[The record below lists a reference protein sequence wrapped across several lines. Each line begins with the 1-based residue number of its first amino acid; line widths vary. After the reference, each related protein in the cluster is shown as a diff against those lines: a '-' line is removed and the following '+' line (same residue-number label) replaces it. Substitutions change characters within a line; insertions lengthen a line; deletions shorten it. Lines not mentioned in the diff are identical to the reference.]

1 MKSKKIE
8 GPWEYIYLQ
17 WEGLSHK
24 YEGECRWEITEDQLC
39 TWPHCVTCYDSRKQN
54 KNGNFSLFLID
65 LSIVA
70 IYMKSGGDV
79 YESVVNFIFK
89 LSLL

>member
-1 MKSKKIE
+1 MKENAAGKLLRTSC
-8 GPWEYIYLQ
+8 G
-17 WEGLSHK
+17 
-24 YEGECRWEITEDQLC
+24 

-54 KNGNFSLFLID
+54 KQGNFSLFLID

-70 IYMKSGGDV
+70 IYMESGGDV
-79 YESVVNFIFK
+79 HESVVNFIFK

>member
-1 MKSKKIE
+1 MKENADGKLLRTSC
-8 GPWEYIYLQ
+8 G
-17 WEGLSHK
+17 
-24 YEGECRWEITEDQLC
+24 

-54 KNGNFSLFLID
+54 KHGNFYLFLFD

-70 IYMKSGGDV
+70 IYMESGRDV